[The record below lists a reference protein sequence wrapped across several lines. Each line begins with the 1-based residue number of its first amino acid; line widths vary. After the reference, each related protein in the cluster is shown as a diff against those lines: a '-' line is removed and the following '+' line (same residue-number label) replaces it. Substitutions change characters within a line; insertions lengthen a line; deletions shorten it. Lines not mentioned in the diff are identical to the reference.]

1 MSTPP
6 GPFTIVNDLRAA
18 RAASTASWFE
28 GVVHELELYDPAGQG
43 GSMIWAVWFEAGSR
57 AKPHIH
63 SFDQTL
69 HVVEGEGV
77 LAVEGSAQR
86 LVVGDWVTIP
96 AGTWHWHGATP
107 DSGLCHVTIQLG
119 GASQWDVDR
128 KDFDEYLVGD
138 PR

>member
-1 MSTPP
+1 MSTMPP
-6 GPFTIVNDLRAA
+6 ILSDLRGA

-43 GSMIWAVWFEAGSR
+43 GSMIWAVWFEPGSR
-57 AKPHIH
+57 AKPHAH

-69 HVVEGEGV
+69 NVIEGEGV
-77 LAVEGSAQR
+77 LATADGARR

-96 AGTWHWHGATP
+96 AGVWHWHGATP

-119 GASQWDVDR
+119 GATDWEVDR
-128 KDFDEYLVGD
+128 RDFDEYAVGE